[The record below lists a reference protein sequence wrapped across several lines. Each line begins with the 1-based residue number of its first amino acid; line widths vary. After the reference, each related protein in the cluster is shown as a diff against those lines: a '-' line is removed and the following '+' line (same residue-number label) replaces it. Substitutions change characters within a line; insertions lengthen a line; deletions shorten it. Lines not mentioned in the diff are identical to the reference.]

1 MDLDLDDL
9 ENYTPEKVLLE
20 TLNKPRYDL
29 VERLFN

>member
-20 TLNKPRYDL
+20 TLNSERYKD
-29 VERLFN
+29 VEKLFE